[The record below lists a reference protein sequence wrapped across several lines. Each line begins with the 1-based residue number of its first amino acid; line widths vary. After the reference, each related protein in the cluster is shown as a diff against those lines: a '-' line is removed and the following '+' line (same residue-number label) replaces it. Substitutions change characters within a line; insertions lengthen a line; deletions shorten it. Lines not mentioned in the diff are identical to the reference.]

1 MNPVQKKAVKDI
13 VPSITKINV
22 GAGGLEQTGGDI
34 NLDLETRQGI
44 VNNIKT
50 EINNSNQLAS
60 ELANQEKVKAFAQA
74 VTNKEPLENNSTNR
88 DNADDY
94 LKAVANE
101 IPELQGKSVV

>member
-1 MNPVQKKAVKDI
+1 M
-13 VPSITKINV
+13 
-22 GAGGLEQTGGDI
+22 
-34 NLDLETRQGI
+34 DLETRQEEKQHK
-44 VNNIKT
+44 NR
-50 EINNSNQLAS
+50 NNSNQLAS

-101 IPELQGKSVV
+101 IPELQGKSVREILLSEQFAA